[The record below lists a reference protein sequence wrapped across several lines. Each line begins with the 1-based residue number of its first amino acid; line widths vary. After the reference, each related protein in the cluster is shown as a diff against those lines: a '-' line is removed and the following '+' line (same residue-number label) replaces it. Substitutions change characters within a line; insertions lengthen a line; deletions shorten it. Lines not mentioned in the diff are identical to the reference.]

1 MFSGVF
7 LMNRQKS
14 NENIIKIVDID
25 EKIKRLQFE
34 ISRLERERV
43 RLDKARL
50 NEMYEEEQTIWTYAE
65 FAVKFTIR
73 KYKSHSTIYGFN
85 FSFIASSMF
94 FSSWEV
100 M

>member
-7 LMNRQKS
+7 LMNRKKS
-14 NENIIKIVDID
+14 NENIIKIVEID

-50 NEMYEEEQTIWTYAE
+50 NEMYEEEQTI
-65 FAVKFTIR
+65 
-73 KYKSHSTIYGFN
+73 
-85 FSFIASSMF
+85 
-94 FSSWEV
+94 
-100 M
+100 

>member
-14 NENIIKIVDID
+14 NENIIKIVEID

-50 NEMYEEEQTIWTYAE
+50 NEMYEEEQTI
-65 FAVKFTIR
+65 
-73 KYKSHSTIYGFN
+73 
-85 FSFIASSMF
+85 
-94 FSSWEV
+94 
-100 M
+100 